1 MFTEEDGRQVLSSA
15 LQDHHARFHEGQWD
29 AINAIVNQRRRT
41 LVVQRTGWGKSAV
54 YFIASR
60 LIHDASPDHR
70 VTLIISPLLALMR
83 DQIEA
88 GARFG
93 VKVASINS
101 AQDRA
106 ENDDVVG
113 MIEDDEV
120 DALIISPEQLG
131 KESMINGPLARVA
144 TRLGLLVVDE
154 AHCISDWGHDFRPDY
169 TRIVGFLNRLPS
181 NVPVLAT
188 TATANRRVQ
197 QDIANQ
203 IGGDPMVLRGPLT
216 RRSLRLQNIRMES
229 RAERLAWLAQALRE
243 EREQHQSAGI
253 VYVSTIR
260 DATLVTA
267 WLQEKGFRA
276 FDYTGTIRGMTAEE
290 SREARL
296 KRERL
301 LAANEVDAL
310 VATSALGMGY
320 DKPDLR
326 FVIHFQSPGSAI
338 AYYQQVGRA
347 GRAIAEALG
356 ILMSGSED
364 DDIQRYFIRAA
375 FPSAP
380 VVADILET
388 CQKYDDLTTTGILRF
403 VNASKTKVEAALR
416 FLKAQS
422 PAPLIQEGRTWIA
435 TPLAENYTLP
445 EAEIAEVTQW
455 KEREWSQMKAYHA
468 HEGCLMRFLA
478 DELEDESA
486 ADCGRCAN
494 CDPDSALLESIDPEL
509 LADAEDFIERRAIL
523 IPPRRQ
529 MPAETRF
536 EHHELRGR
544 LNELACEPGMA
555 LCRYG
560 ESRLAV
566 EARRCKD
573 VGEPSDRIIDAMEE
587 LFQKWRPG
595 IESGEPPRQITFIPS
610 STGNKVVPRL
620 AQRLSERLG
629 LPLVDLVE
637 FTGLKSAQQKSM
649 QNSHKQ
655 CWNLDGRF
663 KIRDGVPAGVPL
675 LLVDDACDSRW
686 TFTIVGALLRQA
698 GSGPVYPL
706 AMMDTSSS

>member
-1 MFTEEDGRQVLSSA
+1 MFTKEAARTILVEA
-15 LQDHHARFHEGQWD
+15 LGDPTAQFHDGQWD
-29 AINAIVNQRRRT
+29 AIDAITNHRRRT

-60 LIHDASPDHR
+60 LIQQGSPDHR

-83 DQIEA
+83 DQIAA
-88 GARFG
+88 GRRFG
-93 VKVASINS
+93 LRVASINS
-101 AQDRA
+101 SQERE
-106 ENDDVVG
+106 ENDAVAR

-131 KESMINGPLARVA
+131 KESMLNGALARVA
-144 TRLGLLVVDE
+144 SRLGLLVVDE

-169 TRIVGFLNRLPS
+169 TRIVGFLGRLPS

-197 QDIANQ
+197 QDIADQ
-203 IGGDPMVLRGPLT
+203 IGGDPLVLRGPLT
-216 RRSLRLQNIRMES
+216 RRSLRLQNVRLES
-229 RAERLAWLAQALRE
+229 RAQRLAWLAQTLRA
-243 EREQHQSAGI
+243 ERERHQSAGI
-253 VYVSTIR
+253 IYVSTIR

-276 FDYTGTIRGMTAEE
+276 FDYTGTIRGMTTEE

-301 LAANEVDAL
+301 LAENKVDAL

-347 GRAIAEALG
+347 GRAISEALG

-364 DDIQRYFIRAA
+364 DDIQRYFIRSA
-375 FPSAP
+375 FPSAKI
-380 VVADILET
+380 VSDILDV
-388 CQKYDDLTTTGILRF
+388 CQNYDDLTTTGVLRF
-403 VNASKTKVEAALR
+403 VNASQSKVEAALR

-422 PAPLIQEGRTWIA
+422 PAPLIQQDRSWIA
-435 TPLAENYTLP
+435 TPLAADYTLP
-445 EAEIAEVTQW
+445 EAQIAEVTQW
-455 KEREWSQMKAYHA
+455 KEREWAQMKAYHA
-468 HEGCLMRFLA
+468 HPGCLMKFLA
-478 DELEDESA
+478 DELEDETA
-486 ADCGRCAN
+486 TDCGRCAN
-494 CDPDSALLESIDPEL
+494 CAPETALADAVDPEL
-509 LADAEDFIERRAIL
+509 LADAEDFIERRAIP
-523 IPPRRQ
+523 IEPRKKL
-529 MPAETRF
+529 PNGTRL
-536 EHHELRGR
+536 EHHTIGPMLRD
-544 LNELACEPGMA
+544 LVCEPGMA

-560 ESRLAV
+560 ESRLSV
-566 EARRCKD
+566 EARRCKEA
-573 VGEPSDRIIDAMEE
+573 GEPSDRIVEAMED
-587 LFQKWRPG
+587 LVRNWRPG
-595 IESGEPPRQITFIPS
+595 IESGEPPQQITFIPS
-610 STGNKVVPRL
+610 STGNQVVPRL
-620 AQRLSERLG
+620 ARRLSERLG

-663 KIRDGVPAGVPL
+663 SIRDGVPAGVPL

-698 GSGPVYPL
+698 GAGPVYPL